1 MKFICEE
8 CGVDIP
14 CVSEVPTWWGFSK
27 PFTPF
32 ECLYGLGDA
41 VWKVSDS
48 KRLGSKDKF
57 KNKFKFCV
65 ACTNNDETCS
75 FCNSCDD
82 GSKFE
87 PKKSSSAARSRL
99 ARSRFWKRK
108 EKERVR
114 RKWKSFESQ
123 QMRFIQDRMFKRK
136 DDPQTENQ
144 AEDQTAKA
152 AKAPKAKLTPEQ
164 YKGWLLG
171 NLLKYSCRANHKGQF
186 SRDIEKAC
194 IYGIELFDSLG
205 VKEEQDA

>member
-1 MKFICEE
+1 LRKKTMKGGSVKKFICEE

-65 ACTNNDETCS
+65 ACTNNDETCN

-114 RKWKSFESQ
+114 RTPKVEEFRKSTNAVYP
-123 QMRFIQDRMFKRK
+123 RPD
-136 DDPQTENQ
+136 
-144 AEDQTAKA
+144 
-152 AKAPKAKLTPEQ
+152 
-164 YKGWLLG
+164 
-171 NLLKYSCRANHKGQF
+171 
-186 SRDIEKAC
+186 
-194 IYGIELFDSLG
+194 
-205 VKEEQDA
+205 V